1 MRTNQTYSTYLT
13 PISEEIERA
22 QGFLG
27 DMRFEEFVADKVT
40 NYATVR
46 ALEIIGEAT
55 KRLPSEV
62 RALDRDIPWSDI
74 KRTRDRIIHGYDKVD
89 LAVVWETVQQ
99 DLPPLLPRIQ
109 RLQRLLE
116 HREDEEWE
124 RG

>member
-1 MRTNQTYSTYLT
+1 MRPNQTYSTYLT
-13 PISEEIERA
+13 HISEEIERA

-62 RALDRDIPWSDI
+62 RALDRDIPWSDMA
-74 KRTRDRIIHGYDKVD
+74 RTRDRIIHGYDKVD
-89 LAVVWETVQQ
+89 LTVVWETVRH

-116 HREDEEWE
+116 QQEDEEWE

>member
-1 MRTNQTYSTYLT
+1 MRPNQTYSTYLT
-13 PISEEIERA
+13 HISEEIERA

-62 RALDRDIPWSDI
+62 GALDRDIPWSDMA
-74 KRTRDRIIHGYDKVD
+74 RTPDRIIHGYDKVD
-89 LAVVWETVQQ
+89 LAVVWETVQH

-116 HREDEEWE
+116 QQEDEEWE

>member
-13 PISEEIERA
+13 HISEAIERG
-22 QGFLG
+22 QRYLS
-27 DMRFEEFVADKVT
+27 DMRFEEFTADERT
-40 NYATVR
+40 CDATVHV
-46 ALEIIGEAT
+46 LEIIGEAT

-62 RALDRDIPWSDI
+62 RALAPDIPRSDMA
-74 KRTRDRIIHGYDKVD
+74 RTRDRVIHGYDKVD
-89 LAVVWETVQQ
+89 LTVVWSTVQQ